1 MGINIYKEK
10 PVSGIKGKD
19 LLGIGEL
26 NIDEILD
33 ILALTESVKKRGID
47 LNYQPLKGKTLGM
60 IFEKN
65 STRTRVSFEVAIW
78 QLGGYG
84 LFLNKN
90 DLQLGRG
97 ETIEDTARVL
107 SRYVDGIVIRAY
119 FHEDVKKLAEYA
131 DVPVINGLTDFEHP
145 CQALAD
151 LFTIYE
157 KKKRLNGL
165 KLAFIGDGN
174 NNMATSLIFGCA
186 KVGMDIAVASP
197 KGYQPKK
204 EIINIALRDSIL
216 NNSKIIVTEDVK
228 EAAEDA
234 DVIYTD
240 VWTSMGQEREAEERK
255 KAFYGYQVNEK
266 LLKMAKKDV
275 IVMHCLPAHRG
286 EEITDE
292 VIDGPN
298 SVVFDQAENRLHVQK
313 AILISIMGD

>member
-19 LLGIGEL
+19 LLGLSEL
-26 NIDEILD
+26 SKDEILD
-33 ILALTESVKKRGID
+33 ILALTESVKKRGTD

-186 KVGMDIAVASP
+186 KVGMDITVASP

-204 EIINIALRDSIL
+204 EIVNIALRDSIL

-240 VWTSMGQEREAEERK
+240 VWTSMGQESEAEERK

-292 VIDGPN
+292 VIDGPY